1 MTSGMRGIGDLL
13 GTSKEEISDGQKQLL
28 SNSQRGFFLREDWL
42 MQLSSSTATIK
53 GLSACLIV
61 ATAEIFTLI

>member
-13 GTSKEEISDGQKQLL
+13 GTLKEEISDGQKQLL
-28 SNSQRGFFLREDWL
+28 SNSQQGFFLREDWL

-61 ATAEIFTLI
+61 AAAEIFTLI